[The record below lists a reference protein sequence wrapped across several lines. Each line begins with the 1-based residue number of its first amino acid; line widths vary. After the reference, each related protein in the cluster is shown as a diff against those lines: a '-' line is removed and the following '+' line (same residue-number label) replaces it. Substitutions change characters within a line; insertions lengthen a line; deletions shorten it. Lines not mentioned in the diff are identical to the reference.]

1 MTQFF
6 VFDPERSIEALLYL
20 AERAKEP
27 TKMSLLKLLYF
38 ADKTSLEKY
47 ARFITGDSYYA
58 MQHGPVASH
67 IYNWMKSNSD
77 VTSTLGFA
85 VEGNKI
91 IALRPSN
98 LTKLSVSDVECLEL
112 ILTLYGQ
119 HPAWGIRE
127 ISHQDMAWAK
137 NWAKQTK
144 DNNSI
149 PIPIEDILETLD
161 EGEELLEYLRDNT
174 HSNP

>member
-6 VFDPERSIEALLYL
+6 SFDPERSIEALLYL
-20 AERAKEP
+20 ATHAKEP

-47 ARFITGDSYYA
+47 ARFITGDIYYA

-67 IYNWMKSNSD
+67 IYNWMKSDSET
-77 VTSTLGFA
+77 TSTLGFR

-91 IALRPSN
+91 IPLRPADEK
-98 LTKLSVSDVECLEL
+98 KLSLSDIECLDI
-112 ILTLYGQ
+112 ILMLYG
-119 HPAWGIRE
+119 HYPSWMIRE
-127 ISHQDMAWAK
+127 ISHQDAAWAK
-137 NWAKQTK
+137 NWAKQTR

-149 PIPIEDILETLD
+149 PIPLEDILATLD

-174 HSNP
+174 YSNP